1 MVFCLQ
7 HLEPILL
14 HLQFAFLDCIAQADD
29 DSDHNVEFA
38 SGNVQVIT
46 TKESWD
52 QKLEQ
57 ARRDSKIVI
66 ANFSAT
72 WCGPCK
78 MIAPYYC
85 ELSEKYPSIMF
96 LLVDVDELAVSSK
109 AITIIIYLKLSKN
122 ILISTALY
130 VDVHW
135 ETEIFICKSI
145 IK

>member
-1 MVFCLQ
+1 
-7 HLEPILL
+7 
-14 HLQFAFLDCIAQADD
+14 
-29 DSDHNVEFA
+29 
-38 SGNVQVIT
+38 
-46 TKESWD
+46 
-52 QKLEQ
+52 
-57 ARRDSKIVI
+57 
-66 ANFSAT
+66 
-72 WCGPCK
+72 

-145 IK
+145 IKWKFPGWSCSFSLVDVMGTESIVLIWH